1 MSFKDFLK
9 EQEEES
15 KETGIIVDIE
25 KDTVENDN
33 FRKVIFTAD
42 NMQLVLMSLKPDED
56 IGEEVHETIDQFFRI
71 DKGSGKLIMNGKES
85 EISDGFAFIVPKGT
99 KHNVVA
105 GKEGLKI
112 YSIYSPPNHPEG
124 TIHKT
129 KEESKSE
136 ESENEVTGE

>member
-1 MSFKDFLK
+1 
-9 EQEEES
+9 
-15 KETGIIVDIE
+15 
-25 KDTVENDN
+25 
-33 FRKVIFTAD
+33 
-42 NMQLVLMSLKPDED
+42 MQLVLMSLKPDED